1 MKNLTRLLCFLIL
14 TFSCNPKQESG
25 PVATMYYGGD
35 IITMEGDEPIY
46 AEALVEKEGEILFIG
61 AMNEAMEIAGKKHQ
75 MKNLDGKTLVPGF
88 IDGHAHFGGFG
99 AQAVAANLLASP
111 DGEVNSIPELLAELK
126 SWYASNG
133 IDKTQG
139 WIVGLGFDD
148 AVLAENRFPTKE
160 DLDQVSTEVPICI
173 IHISGHFA
181 VMNSKGLEM
190 SNVTA
195 ESKDPAGGVIRR
207 MPGSQEP
214 NGGFGRIGSNSL
226 IFSNNRAFGPKTC
239 LLLPRQ
245 VPRDGCKIRLYY
257 CSRGA
262 SHGQSRIDGKLCRAR

>member
-1 MKNLTRLLCFLIL
+1 MKALFQSICLFILL
-14 TFSCNPKQESG
+14 FSCSPKEESG

-46 AEALVEKEGEILFIG
+46 VEALVEKEGKILFVG
-61 AMNEAMEIAGKKHQ
+61 AMDEAMKIAGKGHQ
-75 MKNLDGKTLVPGF
+75 MKNLNGKTLVPGF

-99 AQAVAANLLASP
+99 AQAISANLLASP
-111 DGEVNSIPELLAELK
+111 DGEVNSIPELIAELK
-126 SWYASNG
+126 SWYAENG
-133 IDKTQG
+133 TDKTQG

-214 NGGFGRIGSNSL
+214 NG
-226 IFSNNRAFGPKTC
+226 
-239 LLLPRQ
+239 
-245 VPRDGCKIRLYY
+245 V
-257 CSRGA
+257 
-262 SHGQSRIDGKLCRAR
+262 